1 MKRLLMVF
9 VALGGLLG
17 SLAVG
22 PAGAAEGDYEMPVL
36 FEWDTAVLDVI
47 IVPPVHGQLL
57 NDNGLLGG
65 LGLGELTLS
74 NSYLAAIEQS
84 VAGFDRAVE
93 EFGPDWLKRGL
104 TTNVYV
110 LGRDTIPT
118 EALLEPE
125 VLIVTDETKL
135 AILGAAVTSVRP
147 CIVDNSKL
155 FITSF
160 TFEDMYNINGQEY
173 GHCLGLEHVAGGP
186 PGDEVIAHDTL
197 NGNYADTPGAAGTHR
212 HCVSN
217 LNVKGLELVFSRT
230 LGQGPGGGVARM
242 APSSYRRIAC

>member
-9 VALGGLLG
+9 VGLCGLFG
-17 SLAVG
+17 SLWAW
-22 PAGAAEGDYEMPVL
+22 PAGAAEGDYEQPVL
-36 FEWDTAVLDVI
+36 FEWDKSVLDVI
-47 IVPPVHGQLL
+47 IVPPNHGQLL

-65 LGLGELTLS
+65 MGLGELTLS
-74 NSYLAAIEQS
+74 NSYVAAIEQS
-84 VAGFDRAVE
+84 VAGFDKAVD
-93 EFGPDWLKRGL
+93 EFGPDWLKRL

-110 LGRDTIPT
+110 LGRDDIPV

-135 AILGAAVTSVRP
+135 AILGVAITSGQP

-155 FITSF
+155 FITSL
-160 TFEDMYNINGQEY
+160 TFEDMYNINGQEF

-186 PGDEVIAHDTL
+186 PGDKVIAHDTL
-197 NGNYADTPGAAGTHR
+197 NGSYADTPGAAGTHR

-217 LNVKGLELVFSRT
+217 LNVKGLELVFART
-230 LGQGPGGGVARM
+230 LGQGPGGGVARL
-242 APSSYRRIAC
+242 APSAYRQSAC